1 MSESEAVEL
10 YRKHRPT
17 KFSEIVGQDEAVA
30 QLVDMGKR
38 KAIPHFLLFT
48 GPSGC
53 GKTTLAR
60 ILRNKLKCSD
70 TDFNEINAANERGID
85 MVRDIQNRMGY
96 APMGGKCRMWLCDE
110 AHQLTSAAQGSFL
123 KILEDTDSWVYF
135 IFCTTDPQKL
145 KKTIRTRATTINLKS
160 VRPDDMSKLIQ
171 RISKAENKTV
181 NEDVIDKIVEL
192 AEGSPRQ
199 ALVLYSQVFGLDS
212 DSQLDVL
219 KSNVP
224 EKEGIDLARA
234 LLGGKSS
241 WASVVKVLN
250 GIDDLN
256 EKAENIRWIV
266 MGYAS
271 SMALKNPR
279 NADRAVHVIDCFAE
293 PYFNTKKAGLISS
306 CFDAMSSDS

>member
-1 MSESEAVEL
+1 MTESTAVEL

-17 KFSEIVGQDEAVA
+17 KFSDIVGQDEAIA

-38 KAIPHFLLFT
+38 KAVPHFILLT
-48 GPSGC
+48 GPSGV
-53 GKTTLAR
+53 GKTTIAR
-60 ILRNKLKCSD
+60 ILKNKLKCSE
-70 TDFNEINAANERGID
+70 TDFSEINAAEERGID

-123 KILEDTDSWVYF
+123 KILEDTDPWVYF

-160 VRPDDMSKLIQ
+160 VGPTDMPKLIH
-171 RISKAENKTV
+171 RVAKAENKTV
-181 NEDVIDKIVEL
+181 HEDVVDKIVEL

-212 DSQLDVL
+212 EKQLDVL
-219 KSNVP
+219 KSSVP
-224 EKEGIDLARA
+224 EKEGIDLARV
-234 LLGGKSS
+234 LLSAKGT
-241 WASVVKVLN
+241 WPAVVKVLN

-256 EKAENIRWIV
+256 DKAESIRWIV
-266 MGYAS
+266 LGYAAS
-271 SMALKNPR
+271 VALKNSR
-279 NADRAVHVIDCFAE
+279 SADRAVHVIDCFAE
-293 PYFNTKKAGLISS
+293 PYFNTKRAGLISS
-306 CFDAMSSDS
+306 CFDAMTSDS